1 MCIMANIGGDHIDVD
16 THPYPDMPESF
27 YGKASEVL
35 NADVGSGESGHASS
49 LIVDTPMTTHLTS
62 TTHSQHMQPS
72 SMAQII
78 PPATYRD
85 ATPEYTRPI
94 GAIFVVV
101 LAGII
106 GLAVPIT
113 LLTWYLKRNRQETKQ
128 MEEEDAV
135 LEDVLYRSKLNERAW
150 NVGLKRLHTASIR
163 KWSNE
168 EASVQFVGVLGR
180 PNLDMKT
187 PWLQGCAEREMLEK
201 LFERENRVRR
211 GNREKPLPVCPE

>member
-1 MCIMANIGGDHIDVD
+1 MANIGGDHIDVD

-35 NADVGSGESGHASS
+35 NAGVGSGESGHANS

-62 TTHSQHMQPS
+62 TTHSHHMQPS
-72 SMAQII
+72 SLAQFI

-85 ATPEYTRPI
+85 ATPEHTRPI

-113 LLTWYLKRNRQETKQ
+113 LLTRYLKRTRQETKQ

-150 NVGLKRLHTASIR
+150 NVGLKRLHTDSIR

-168 EASVQFVGVLGR
+168 EASAKFVGLLGQ
-180 PNLDMKT
+180 PNLEMKT

-201 LFERENRVRR
+201 PFERENRVRR
-211 GNREKPLPVCPE
+211 GNREKPLPVCPD

>member
-1 MCIMANIGGDHIDVD
+1 MANIGGDHIDVD

-35 NADVGSGESGHASS
+35 NADVGPEESGHANS

-62 TTHSQHMQPS
+62 TTHSHHMQPS
-72 SMAQII
+72 LLAQFL

-85 ATPEYTRPI
+85 APPENTRPI

-113 LLTWYLKRNRQETKQ
+113 LLTRYLKRASQETKQ
-128 MEEEDAV
+128 MEEEDGV

-168 EASVQFVGVLGR
+168 EASAQFVGVLGR

-201 LFERENRVRR
+201 LFERDNRVRG
-211 GNREKPLPVCPE
+211 GNREKRLPVFPE

>member
-1 MCIMANIGGDHIDVD
+1 MANIGGDHIDVD

-35 NADVGSGESGHASS
+35 NADVGSGESGHANS

-113 LLTWYLKRNRQETKQ
+113 LLTWYLKRTRQETKQ

>member
-1 MCIMANIGGDHIDVD
+1 MANIEGDHINVD

-35 NADVGSGESGHASS
+35 NADVGSGESGHANS
-49 LIVDTPMTTHLTS
+49 LIVGTPMTTHLTS
-62 TTHSQHMQPS
+62 TTHSQNMQPS
-72 SMAQII
+72 SLAQFI

-85 ATPEYTRPI
+85 GTPEHTRPI
-94 GAIFVVV
+94 GAISVVV

-113 LLTWYLKRNRQETKQ
+113 LLTRYLKRARQETKQ

-150 NVGLKRLHTASIR
+150 NVGLKRLHTASVR

-168 EASVQFVGVLGR
+168 EASAQLVGVLGR
-180 PNLDMKT
+180 PNLDMNT

-201 LFERENRVRR
+201 LFERENRCARSDIESGETV
-211 GNREKPLPVCPE
+211 GIDNR